1 MITFKQMDALI
12 WIVNMGSFEAAA
24 SKLNMSQSAISKRIH
39 EIEAVFDIEIFDRK
53 SRNARLTHKGREL
66 LDYCQDIVA
75 RRDAML
81 ERISDKKIL
90 FSNLRLGVTEL
101 TAMTW
106 LPGLIENIRAD
117 YPKVIIHPTIDVSFN
132 LFNQLTNDQLD
143 VIVIPDIYNDARFI
157 TTPLK
162 SVENAWMC
170 SPNLIPPHKELSLA
184 DITDYSFLTQG
195 TQSGTG
201 LIYERY
207 FASRNVVLNKTI
219 VCSNLIAQVG
229 LAIAGLGITYLP
241 AHALRHLITQG
252 KLGIVKLK
260 PAPPLV
266 RYAVI
271 YRSDRNVGLIPDI
284 ANIAVNNCNFD
295 HIQLS

>member
-39 EIEAVFDIEIFDRK
+39 EIEEAFDIEIFDRK

-66 LDYCQDIVA
+66 LDYCQDIVT

-81 ERISDKKIL
+81 ERISNKKIL

-117 YPKVIIHPTIDVSFN
+117 YPKVQIHPTIDVSFN
-132 LFNQLTNDQLD
+132 LFNQLNNDLLD
-143 VIVIPDIYNDARFI
+143 IIIVPDIYNDTRFI
-157 TTPLK
+157 NTPLK

-170 SPNLIPPHKELSLA
+170 SPTLIPPHKELSLS
-184 DITDYSFLTQG
+184 DIANYSFLTQG

-207 FASRNVVLNKTI
+207 FASRNLVLNKTI

-241 AHALRHLITQG
+241 ARALHHLITQG
-252 KLGIVKLK
+252 KLGVIKLK

-266 RYAVI
+266 RYAVM
-271 YRSDRNVGLIPDI
+271 YRADRNVGLMPDI
-284 ANIAVNNCNFD
+284 ANIAASNCNFD
-295 HIQLS
+295 HFQLS